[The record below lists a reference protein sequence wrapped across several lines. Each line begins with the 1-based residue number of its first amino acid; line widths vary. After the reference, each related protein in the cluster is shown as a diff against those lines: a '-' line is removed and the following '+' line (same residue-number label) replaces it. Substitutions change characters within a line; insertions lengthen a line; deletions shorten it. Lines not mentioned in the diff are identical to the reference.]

1 MSEPSDFSKGIDVD
15 DFKLVQDSSRVQK
28 RFKADVLDG
37 SERTR
42 QGVLFIGANDKRG
55 QNYLFGEGQVV
66 TADNTGK
73 GDR

>member
-1 MSEPSDFSKGIDVD
+1 VD

-66 TADNTGK
+66 TADTTGK
-73 GDR
+73 GDQ